1 MFRATNEVKERYGME
16 LKVTNLKNLETNREI
31 LVQNEK
37 FKNILFRFEEGKGLP
52 NHTHN
57 GYATIQ
63 VISGSVDMV
72 FKTGEKFTLNPG
84 DFLPFDA
91 RIEHNV
97 IAKELSSVLVTII
110 F

>member
-1 MFRATNEVKERYGME
+1 MLNINNTKLNPININS
-16 LKVTNLKNLETNREI
+16 LNTNREI

-37 FKNILFRFEEGKGLP
+37 FKTVYFKFEEGKGLP

-57 GYATIQ
+57 GYAA
-63 VISGSVDMV
+63 VYVLEGSIDME
-72 FKTGEKFTLNPG
+72 FANGEKFVLNQG

-97 IAKELSSVLVTII
+97 IAKELSKILVII
-110 F
+110 SKPLS

>member
-1 MFRATNEVKERYGME
+1 MKLIT
-16 LKVTNLKNLETNREI
+16 TNLNNIETNREI

-37 FKNILFRFEEGKGLP
+37 FKNIFFKFEEGKGLP

-57 GYATIQ
+57 GYATVQ
-63 VISGSVDMV
+63 VISGSVNIE
-72 FKTGEKFTLNPG
+72 FKTGEKFVLNPG

-91 RIEHNV
+91 RVEHNV
-97 IAKELSSVLVTII
+97 IARELSSILVTII

>member
-1 MFRATNEVKERYGME
+1 MKLIATN
-16 LKVTNLKNLETNREI
+16 LNNIETNREI

-37 FKNILFRFEEGKGLP
+37 FKNILFKFEEGKGLP

-57 GYATIQ
+57 GYATVQ
-63 VISGSVDMV
+63 VISGSVDIE
-72 FKTGEKFTLNPG
+72 FKTGEKFVLNPG

-91 RIEHNV
+91 RVEHNV
-97 IAKELSSVLVTII
+97 IARELSSILVTII

>member
-1 MFRATNEVKERYGME
+1 MLNINNTK
-16 LKVTNLKNLETNREI
+16 LNLININSLNTNREI

-37 FKNILFRFEEGKGLP
+37 FKTVYFKFEEGKGLP

-57 GYATIQ
+57 GYAA
-63 VISGSVDMV
+63 VYVLEGSIDME
-72 FKTGEKFTLNPG
+72 FANGEKFVLNQG

-97 IAKELSSVLVTII
+97 IAKELSKILVII
-110 F
+110 SKPLS